1 MDGYDIIMKMIP
13 LQSLYSEQ
21 YKQQQLAI
29 RKRKNE
35 INQTKY
41 GNSLEYQRI
50 WREQNKRNVRKSK
63 VPLVHCD
70 P

>member
-21 YKQQQLAI
+21 YKQQQAAI
-29 RKRKNE
+29 KKRKNE
-35 INQTKY
+35 INKSKY
-41 GNSLEYQRI
+41 GNSLEYQRL
-50 WREQNKRNVRKSK
+50 WREQNKRKIK
-63 VPLVHCD
+63 VPLVRCD